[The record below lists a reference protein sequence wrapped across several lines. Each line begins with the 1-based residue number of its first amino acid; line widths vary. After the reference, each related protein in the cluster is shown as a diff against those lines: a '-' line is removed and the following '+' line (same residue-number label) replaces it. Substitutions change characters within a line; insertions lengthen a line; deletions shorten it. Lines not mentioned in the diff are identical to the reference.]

1 MYISFFSSPAYTFAV
16 AGNDAS
22 ITSHSAS
29 EDEEDDP
36 DTVLYFDMDYS
47 SCDPSANIPTSFMTA
62 KFNYFVPS
70 GPDDTSGNWATD
82 DIKTVCWKAPSK
94 YILCMS
100 CVMFIECHL
109 IISIQL
115 GITLV
120 ITAETPVCS
129 GLYFKSMPLQTS
141 LIGCSMGRLQL
152 QRGKVMPLF
161 YLLGYKMTHTL
172 MIHSAQKHIFGL
184 LHLIYS

>member
-29 EDEEDDP
+29 EDEGDDS
-36 DTVLYFDMDYS
+36 DTILYFNMDYV
-47 SCDPSANIPTSFMTA
+47 SCDPSADVPTSFMTA

-70 GPDDTSGNWATD
+70 GPGGTSGNWAID

-109 IISIQL
+109 IIVISKQL

-120 ITAETPVCS
+120 IAVETPVCS
-129 GLYFKSMPLQTS
+129 GLCFNTMPLQTL

-152 QRGKVMPLF
+152 HRGKVRPFF
-161 YLLGYKMTHTL
+161 YLL
-172 MIHSAQKHIFGL
+172 
-184 LHLIYS
+184 